1 MNVYA
6 EIIVEITN
14 IEVDKIFHYK
24 IPDNIENIVIGMR
37 VIIPFGKSNKKIEG
51 YIIGFTKEI
60 NFPESKLKYILEVC
74 DEFPIFTK
82 ETIELAKWMK
92 DKYYCTLT
100 QCLQCIIPAGINL
113 KGTNKIKYAE
123 LTTNI
128 DIVNKIKFKA
138 QYEVLKLLSENGK
151 MSIKSIQDIL
161 KISESPINTLKKNNL
176 ILITEEEVI
185 KDPYNLKQYK
195 CTEAFTPTTEQEKI
209 IDYIKICIDNKQS
222 ETFLIHGVTGSG
234 KTEIYLQLIQYV
246 LGKGKQAI
254 VLVPEISLTPQTVSR
269 FASRFGEKIAVTHSK
284 MSAGERIAE
293 WNRARTG
300 NASIMIG
307 PRSAI
312 FAPFENL
319 GIIIIDEE
327 HESTYKS
334 EVTPKYHA
342 REIAQKRCEL
352 TTSKLIL
359 GSATPSLE
367 SYYQATQGNI
377 HLLKIKNRAKNNMM
391 PQINIID
398 MRQEI
403 IMGNKSIFS
412 EELSNEIKY
421 NITKKEQT
429 MLFLNRRG
437 HSTFVSCRKCG
448 YVAKCI
454 DCNLPYTYHQDKNF
468 LLCHHCGKSEKN
480 PLICPQCG
488 SKYIKYFGVGT
499 QKVEEETKK
508 MFPQARVERM
518 DMDTTSKKHSHEQIL
533 NRFANGEIDIL
544 IGTQMIAKG
553 HDFPNITLVGVIAA
567 DLSLNIDDF
576 RGSEITFQ
584 LLTQVS
590 GRAGRA
596 ELSGTVFIQTYNP
609 ESYAIALA
617 KTQDYEKFYNE
628 EISLRKMMNYPPYSN
643 IFIILIFGENE
654 KSVITSIHKFMEIL
668 NYYNKKNNFELLGP
682 VPASIS
688 KIKKQYRWKIMIK
701 CNEEERLKNYAIY
714 CLNKFK
720 VAGLY
725 SSDISISMN
734 MNPMSFI

>member
-1 MNVYA
+1 MNLYA

-14 IEVDKIFHYK
+14 VEVDRIFHYK
-24 IPDNIENIVIGMR
+24 IPDDIENIVVGMR
-37 VIIPFGKSNKKIEG
+37 VLIPFGKSNKKIEG
-51 YIIGFTKEI
+51 YIIGFVREI
-60 NFPESKLKYILEVC
+60 NFPESKLKYISEVC
-74 DEFPIFTK
+74 DKYPVFTE

-92 DKYYCTLT
+92 DKYYCTLA

-113 KGTNKIKYAE
+113 KGNNKIKYAE
-123 LTTNI
+123 LNI
-128 DIVNKIKFKA
+128 DIDIIDKIKFKA
-138 QYEVLKLLSENGK
+138 QYEVLKLLAEKGK
-151 MSIKSIQDIL
+151 MSVKAIQDIL
-161 KISESPINTLKKNNL
+161 KISESPLNTLKKNNC
-176 ILITEEEVI
+176 ILITEQEPI
-185 KDPYNLKQYK
+185 RDPYNLKQYTH
-195 CTEAFTPTTEQEKI
+195 TEPLIPTVEQEKI
-209 IDYIKICIDNKQS
+209 INHIKASIDNKQS

-234 KTEIYLQLIQYV
+234 KTEIYLQLIQYI
-246 LGKGKQAI
+246 LSQGKQAI

-284 MSAGERIAE
+284 MSLGERIGE

-300 NASIMIG
+300 DASVMIG

-334 EVTPKYHA
+334 ENTPKYHA
-342 REIAQKRCEL
+342 REVAQKRCEL
-352 TTSKLIL
+352 TGSKLIL

-367 SYYQATQGNI
+367 SYHQAIQGNT
-377 HLLKIKNRAKNNMM
+377 HLLKMKDRAKNNMM

-398 MRQEI
+398 MRQE
-403 IMGNKSIFS
+403 MVTGNRSIFGR
-412 EELSNEIKY
+412 ELAQQIEN
-421 NITKKEQT
+421 NINKKEQT
-429 MLFLNRRG
+429 ILFLNRRG

-448 YVAKCI
+448 YVVKCP

-468 LLCHHCGKSEKN
+468 LVCHHCGKTEKN
-480 PLICPQCG
+480 PLICPQCA

-508 MFPQARVERM
+508 MFPQAKIARM

-533 NRFANGEIDIL
+533 DSFANGEIDIL

-553 HDFPNITLVGVIAA
+553 HDFPNVTLVGIIAA

-576 RGSEITFQ
+576 RGGEITFQ

-617 KTQDYEKFYNE
+617 KTQDYEKFYDE
-628 EISLRKMMNYPPYSN
+628 EITLRKIMNYPPYSN
-643 IFIILIFGENE
+643 IFIVLILGENE
-654 KSVITSIHKFMEIL
+654 KSVITSINKFMEVL
-668 NYYNKKNNFELLGP
+668 NYYNKKNKFELLGP
-682 VPASIS
+682 APASIS
-688 KIKKQYRWKIMIK
+688 KIKKQYRWKIIIK
-701 CNEEERLKNYAIY
+701 CDEEERLRNYAMY

-720 VAGLY
+720 SAGLY
-725 SSDISISMN
+725 SSDVLISMN
-734 MNPMSFI
+734 MNPMSSL